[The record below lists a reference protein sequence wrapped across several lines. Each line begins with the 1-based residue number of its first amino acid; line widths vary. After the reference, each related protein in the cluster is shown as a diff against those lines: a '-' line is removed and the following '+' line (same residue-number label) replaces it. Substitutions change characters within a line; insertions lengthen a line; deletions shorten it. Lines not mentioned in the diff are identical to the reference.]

1 MAMEWPKGKRPVFV
15 GAGFTSIRRYMPRS
29 ISQNAKAAATM
40 AITDAGLQV
49 ADIDGMFI
57 WADPNWGP
65 SVVGDPKVWL
75 DVNHLM
81 QVMPWGNIKF
91 WLQPEAVAAGSCSGI
106 QAAAL
111 ALGAGACN
119 YAIVVRTGHH
129 PAGVRY
135 RQISARTA
143 AGSSAFTQIYGHGV
157 GGANQSVSYQAYLA
171 KYGARREEMAGYV
184 LTAHDNAQDSP
195 PAVWR
200 GREITLDD
208 YLNARLIAYP
218 MNIFDNDMPCDGV
231 LAVVMTTED
240 RAKDTPHPGGYISGM
255 AAIPWHTRSNN
266 SYGAES
272 LEQLEE
278 MGALMGSNLYAN
290 AGVGPE
296 DIDLKHVYDGFSPM
310 VWQWIEAFGFAPR
323 GEAHAWAQP
332 ETIGRHGPHP
342 LNTSGGNLGNG
353 RIHGFSHVL
362 ETAQQMMGTAGTRQ
376 IASVDAALC
385 ETGPFGNGS
394 AFICTRE

>member
-1 MAMEWPKGKRPVFV
+1 MTMQWPKGRRPVFV
-15 GAGFTSIRRYMPRS
+15 GAGYTSIRRYMPTS
-29 ISQNAKAAATM
+29 ISHNAKAAATM
-40 AITDAGLQV
+40 AIEDAGLQV
-49 ADIDGMFI
+49 SDIDGMFI

-75 DVNHLM
+75 DVAHLM
-81 QVMPWGNIKF
+81 QVMSWQNIKF

-111 ALGAGACN
+111 ALGAGACE

-143 AGSSAFTQIYGHGV
+143 AGSSALTQSYGHGV
-157 GGANQSVSYQAYLA
+157 GGSNQAVSYQAYLH
-171 KYGARREEMAGYV
+171 KYGATRESMWGYV
-184 LTAHDNAQDSP
+184 GTAHDNAQQSP
-195 PAVWR
+195 SAVWR
-200 GREITLDD
+200 GREITQDD

-255 AAIPWHTRSNN
+255 SAIPWHTRKN
-266 SYGAES
+266 SAYGAES

-278 MGALMGSNLYAN
+278 MGALMARNLYDS
-290 AGVGPE
+290 AGVGPA
-296 DIDLKHVYDGFSPM
+296 DVDLKHVYDGFSPM
-310 VWQWIEAFGFAPR
+310 VWEWIEAFGWAPP
-323 GEAHAWAQP
+323 GQAHAWAQP
-332 ETIGRHGPHP
+332 ETIARNGPHP

-362 ETAQQMMGTAGTRQ
+362 ETAQQMMGTAGPRQ
-376 IASVDAALC
+376 IEGLHVALC